1 VSGEIASVREVWRYR
16 GLIGNLTQ
24 RELKLRYKQSILGWA
39 WSLISPAATL
49 GIYTLIFGTVLKIV
63 PPVAGNGSTKSFALY
78 LFAALV
84 IWNFFQA
91 VVSGSMGWLIGSGGL
106 LKQIYFPPQTPLIAG
121 LFSALTQFVTEAG
134 ILVVVMLF
142 AGNVGWT
149 FLLFFPLLVLLATY
163 VLGIGLAISV
173 ANVYFRDVQYLVSVV
188 MQLLFYASPIVYP
201 FSYVP
206 EHLWGLPI
214 KDLIRAN
221 PVTQYVFASRD
232 IFYDLSSPS
241 LGAWAY
247 LLGTSL
253 LSLVVGWAIFTR
265 FSRDLS
271 EAL

>member
-1 VSGEIASVREVWRYR
+1 VSGDVASVREVWRYR

-24 RELKLRYKQSILGWA
+24 RELKLRYKQSVLGWA

-63 PPVAGNGSTKSFALY
+63 PPLAGNGSTKSFALY

-91 VVSGSMGWLIGSGGL
+91 VVTGSMGWLIGSGGL

-121 LFSALTQFVTEAG
+121 TLSALTQILTEAG
-134 ILVVVMLF
+134 ILIVVMLV
-142 AGNVGWT
+142 AGNVGWS
-149 FLLFFPLLVLLATY
+149 FLLFPVLLVLLVSYA
-163 VLGIGLAISV
+163 LGIGLVISV
-173 ANVYFRDVQYLVSVV
+173 VNVHYRDVQHLVSVV
-188 MQLLFYASPIVYP
+188 MQMLFYASPIVYP

-206 EHLWGLPI
+206 EHLWGLPARDI
-214 KDLIRAN
+214 IRLN

-232 IFYDLSSPS
+232 IFYGLNVPS
-241 LGAWAY
+241 AWTWCY
-247 LLGTSL
+247 LLGTAL
-253 LSLVVGWAIFTR
+253 LSLGLGWLIFTR
-265 FSRDLS
+265 LSRDIS